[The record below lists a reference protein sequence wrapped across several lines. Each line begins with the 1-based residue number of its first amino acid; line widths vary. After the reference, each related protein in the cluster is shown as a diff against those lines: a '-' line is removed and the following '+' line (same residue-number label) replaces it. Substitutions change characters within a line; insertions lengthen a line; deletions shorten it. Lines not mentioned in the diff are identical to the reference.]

1 MLDKQRWSCGF
12 SRRRFRTLTLGIASF
27 FAEHRHDLTKQ
38 FSRRETVNVRSYR
51 VRSKSRTSPR
61 LPDLSQGTLV
71 MSRNAVGFASCPDP
85 VQKKEGRKFSE
96 ATIPLAF
103 VNSDKDLLRFLP
115 RNVKMK
121 KKTLKYDSTHYDK
134 YVLLFPNS

>member
-1 MLDKQRWSCGF
+1 
-12 SRRRFRTLTLGIASF
+12 
-27 FAEHRHDLTKQ
+27 
-38 FSRRETVNVRSYR
+38 
-51 VRSKSRTSPR
+51 
-61 LPDLSQGTLV
+61 

-85 VQKKEGRKFSE
+85 DRKREGRKFSE

-121 KKTLKYDSTHYDK
+121 KKTLKYDFTNYDK